1 MTANESNPIEHSIS
15 QVLDSDVVSVGS
27 VADAIDG
34 ITPEAVVSPRSIDE
48 LSRFLSHANEEGL
61 AVAPRGG
68 GTQLALGNRM
78 RRLDAIADMSALNR
92 VVQHNAADL
101 TLAVEA
107 GITLA
112 SLREV
117 LATEGQFL
125 ALDAP
130 LPARATIGGTLAAG
144 VSGPLK
150 WQYGSARDLVIG
162 MKVAQPDGRITQSGG
177 NVVKNVSGYDMARLH
192 VGGLGTLGV
201 ITEVSFKLTPL
212 PRHETTLLAKFDSA
226 KDCLNSVMGI
236 FNSGVMPIA
245 LTAFNRATSERTG
258 LDTDDHADYS
268 LAVRLGG
275 RPRTL
280 RRMEN
285 EAFFVIRE
293 STDRVNR
300 LEDEA
305 SALWAQLADF
315 GHSEGNEAVVS
326 ARIAVLPNRLDKA
339 IEALASHGNA
349 AIVAQPGYGMMN
361 AHWFGEDAPSA
372 EAIHSVRQDLRAIG
386 GSLIVERAPLA
397 VKDGMDVWD
406 YTGESLAIM
415 RNLKAQYDPNGI
427 LNPNRFA
434 GGI

>member
-1 MTANESNPIEHSIS
+1 MMTLAFTDALPADIIRDGDAN
-15 QVLDSDVVSVGS
+15 
-27 VADAIDG
+27 DAIDG
-34 ITPEAVVSPRSIDE
+34 ITPQFVISPRSVDE
-48 LSRFLSHANEEGL
+48 LGRALSVADSQRL

-78 RRLDAIADMSALNR
+78 QRLDAVVDTSALNR
-92 VVQHNAADL
+92 VVAHNAADL
-101 TLAVEA
+101 TLVVEA

-112 SLREV
+112 SLRET
-117 LATEGQFL
+117 LAEKGQFL

-130 LPARATIGGTLAAG
+130 LPDRATIGGTLAAG

-201 ITEVSFKLTPL
+201 ITEASFKLTPM
-212 PRHETTLLAKFDSA
+212 PRRETTLLARFRTA
-226 KDCLNSVMGI
+226 AACLDAALHI

-245 LTAFNRATSERTG
+245 LTAFNGSVSERIG
-258 LDTDDHADYS
+258 LDGDNPADYV

-280 RRMEN
+280 RRMRD
-285 EAFFVIRE
+285 EAFNAIRE
-293 STDRVNR
+293 R
-300 LEDEA
+300 
-305 SALWAQLADF
+305 ALSVDTLDDDAAELWSNLADF
-315 GHSEGNEAVVS
+315 GYSEGAEAVVS
-326 ARIAVLPNRLDKA
+326 VRIATLPNRLDKA
-339 IEALASHGNA
+339 IDILAPHGNA

-361 AHWFGEDAPSA
+361 AHWFGENVPSA
-372 EAIHSVRQDLRAIG
+372 EAIHSMRPNIQAIG
-386 GSLIVERAPLA
+386 GSLIVERAPYQMKVIL
-397 VKDGMDVWD
+397 DVWN
-406 YTGESLAIM
+406 YTGESLEIM

-427 LNPNRFA
+427 LNPNRFT